1 MQSKNKTSVQI
12 SESIILWEHLSKAL
26 KIKLRQTK
34 FSQSSFIQTG
44 YEKKTYQFL
53 INNYFPML
61 RALDKNSVFPLGKAR
76 LITTEN
82 INKNF
87 SLNVDSHHVKLKS
100 KLFKEYISF
109 ILKWTV
115 LLISLLL
122 PNGKKQITSDYPA
135 SIFYGCIDGFQMNQ
149 NRLNSISDF
158 INNSKIQSLQKNS
171 YYFFQSS
178 KIYEKKSSNLF
189 ITLFPEAL
197 FISKC
202 NLNLLERVH
211 AIIIHIFGFFICHL
225 KWLKHPIMMH
235 FASEF
240 ASLNL
245 LLFADRKLFIS
256 SVIYSTSNASRHH
269 IFAYLAK
276 NAEIHHIYYN
286 IVPSNPTLKSDP
298 KPHKA
303 KLDEVLLASE
313 IGKKWVWTKPEKI
326 YLEKYYNHDNVDVL
340 GIPKLFYNFNCL
352 PEAKQK
358 TFDIVIFDVTPY
370 QNQLIENLKILFYYG
385 NSDTAISLITKT
397 DFVLSSFQ
405 EKFNLKF
412 ALKTKRKNLKVHDER
427 YFSVINNLD
436 KNNNNFKLLLPDVEI
451 MELFHP
457 DTILISRPYTSPG
470 YIGALLGCKSIY
482 FDPTEEL
489 VDVGINH
496 ENLYFASGEKELRKL
511 ISQFLNCKHNESKN
525 A

>member
-1 MQSKNKTSVQI
+1 MQSKIKTSIHV
-12 SESIILWEHLSKAL
+12 SESIILWEHLSEAL

-34 FSQSSFIQTG
+34 FSQSSFIQKG

-61 RALDKNSVFPLGKAR
+61 RELDKNSVFPLGKAR
-76 LITTEN
+76 LITTDN

-87 SLNVDSHHVKLKS
+87 SLNIDSYQIKLKS
-100 KLFKEYISF
+100 KLLREYISF
-109 ILKWTV
+109 LLKWTI
-115 LLISLLL
+115 LLISILL

-135 SIFYGCIDGFQMNQ
+135 SIFYGCIDGFPMNQ
-149 NRLNSISDF
+149 NRLDSISDF
-158 INNSKIQSLQKNS
+158 VNNSKIQILHKNS
-171 YYFFQSS
+171 YYFFHSS
-178 KIYEKKSSNLF
+178 KIYEKKLSNLF

-202 NLNLLERVH
+202 NLSLLERLH
-211 AIIIHIFGFFICHL
+211 AIIIHILGFFICHL
-225 KWLKHPIMMH
+225 KWIKHPIMMR

-245 LLFADRKLFIS
+245 LLFADRKSLIS
-256 SVIYSTSNASRHH
+256 SIIYSTSTVNKQH

-286 IVPSNPTLKSDP
+286 MVPSNPTLKSDP

-303 KLDEVLLASE
+303 KLDEVLLGSE
-313 IGKKWVWTKPEKI
+313 IGKKWVWTMPEKK
-326 YLEKYYNHDNVDVL
+326 YLEEHYNLDNVDVL
-340 GIPKLFYNFNCL
+340 GIPKLFYNLNCL
-352 PEAKQK
+352 PKAKQK
-358 TFDIVIFDVTPY
+358 RFDIVIFDVTPY
-370 QNQLIENLKILFYYG
+370 QNQIIEDLKLIFYYG

-397 DFVLSSFQ
+397 DLVLSSFE

-427 YFSVINNLD
+427 YLSFIENLD
-436 KNNNNFKLLLPDVEI
+436 QTNDNFKLLLPNVEI

-496 ENLYFASGEKELRKL
+496 ENLYFASGEKELRDL
-511 ISQFLNCKHNESKN
+511 ISRFISEI
-525 A
+525 

>member
-1 MQSKNKTSVQI
+1 MQSKIKNSIHV

-34 FSQSSFIQTG
+34 FSQSSFIQKG

-61 RALDKNSVFPLGKAR
+61 RALDKNSVFPLGKAK
-76 LITTEN
+76 LITPDN

-87 SLNVDSHHVKLKS
+87 SLNVDNNHIKLKP
-100 KLFKEYISF
+100 KLFKEYVSF
-109 ILKWTV
+109 LLKWTV

-149 NRLNSISDF
+149 NRLDSISDF
-158 INNSKIQSLQKNS
+158 INNSKIQSLQNNR
-171 YYFFQSS
+171 YYFFHSS

-202 NLNLLERVH
+202 HLNLLERLH
-211 AIIIHIFGFFICHL
+211 AVIIHIFGFFICHL
-225 KWLKHPIMMH
+225 KWLKHPMMMH

-245 LLFADRKLFIS
+245 LLFADRKSLLS
-256 SVIYSTSNASRHH
+256 SIIYSTSNLSRQH
-269 IFAYLAK
+269 IYAYLAK
-276 NAEIHHIYYN
+276 NTEIHQIYYN
-286 IVPSNPTLKSDP
+286 VVPSNPTLKSDP

-313 IGKKWVWTKPEKI
+313 IGKKWVWTKPEKT
-326 YLEKYYNHDNVDVL
+326 YLEKYYNLDDVYVL
-340 GIPKLFYNFNCL
+340 GIPKLFYNLKCL
-352 PEAKQK
+352 PVAKK
-358 TFDIVIFDVTPY
+358 NKYDIVIFDVTPY
-370 QNQLIENLKILFYYG
+370 QNKIIENLQVLFYYG
-385 NSDTAISLITKT
+385 NSDMAISLITKT
-397 DFVLSSFQ
+397 DHVVSSFQ
-405 EKFNLKF
+405 GKFNLKF

-427 YFSVINNLD
+427 YLSFIENLD
-436 KNNNNFKLLLPDVEI
+436 QTNDNFKLLLPNVEI

-496 ENLYFASGEKELRKL
+496 ENLYFASGEKELRDL
-511 ISQFLNCKHNESKN
+511 ISRFISEI
-525 A
+525 